1 MGDSSVGL
9 GLSLSRDYGHTNP
22 MATSLRGIS
31 STACREDLG
40 AMIRRLAL
48 SPFGYFVRRPVQGQI
63 NRWLSCYVVVQV
75 VLPPLDASLAWNRQP
90 VGRISVKLNN

>member
-1 MGDSSVGL
+1 MGDASAGSR
-9 GLSLSRDYGHTNP
+9 LSLSRGYGRIDP

-40 AMIRRLAL
+40 TMIRRLAL

-63 NRWLSCYVVVQV
+63 NRWLSCYVVAGG
-75 VLPPLDASLAWNRQP
+75 LPLA
-90 VGRISVKLNN
+90 

>member
-1 MGDSSVGL
+1 VKWESSSAGL
-9 GLSLSRDYGHTNP
+9 GLSLSRGYGHTDP

-63 NRWLSCYVVVQV
+63 NRWLSCYVVSASGS
-75 VLPPLDASLAWNRQP
+75 PLA
-90 VGRISVKLNN
+90 